1 MLIVTVYHKLRVCN
15 KHVSKEERE
24 GGRDVR
30 IPLCLNLAYPLV
42 FPTELFD
49 SLFRPPEENRA
60 SDTDSSN
67 VIHLTV

>member
-42 FPTELFD
+42 FPTL
-49 SLFRPPEENRA
+49 RA
-60 SDTDSSN
+60 
-67 VIHLTV
+67 I